1 MVIGTCCC
9 CGAEIREGQT
19 VTLKNYDGVVVA
31 TCCEEE
37 K

>member
-1 MVIGTCCC
+1 MVVGTCCC
-9 CGAEIREGQT
+9 CGAEIREGQPHET
-19 VTLKNYDGVVVA
+19 RNYDGVIVA